1 MIKKIFSAL
10 LLATSL
16 VACTDDYT
24 DWSAPQSNPQQDAVS
39 FGNGSV
45 AAVGLI
51 DFANLAEGQTDVQVC
66 NITAPTASD
75 EAYNPVYALTIGD
88 TNIDMDNSGKVK
100 VADLKSYIE
109 GAFGKAPEER
119 TLSAKVSMWEDNNKA
134 AIKLTSGEFQIK
146 AKLDAPEIS
155 QHYYLIGQPSEW
167 SPTCVTI
174 PFNHSGANVYDD
186 PIFSVTFP
194 TTSVNDN
201 GEIWFAVV
209 DDKTVASGEWSDV
222 LGAREGNG
230 ANLVGEKGFIARRSE
245 LTDDGSFL
253 IKPGDAKMVKM
264 TLNMMDGTYL
274 IETLN
279 FGEYVG
285 VIGNHN
291 GWGADEPISSPN
303 FDGQYKGFVYLNG
316 GFKIRQ
322 NASWADSDTWGG
334 SGTEGCLAQPGS
346 DIFAEEGY
354 YMVEANLSANTYK
367 LTPITTIGVIGD
379 ATAGGW
385 DNDTPL
391 EYNIEKKCWEGDVT
405 FTDGTFKFRANQGWD
420 INWGG
425 DKGNLSMGGD
435 NIPVTAGTYYVELYP
450 YCPGKAYC
458 TLTAK

>member
-88 TNIDMDNSGKVK
+88 TNIDMDNSGNVK

-146 AKLDAPEIS
+146 AKLDAPFIDTK
-155 QHYYLIGQPSEW
+155 YYLVGDMTGSGNWGIDDI
-167 SPTCVTI
+167 VA
-174 PFNHSGANVYDD
+174 FNHSDANVYDD
-186 PIFSVTFP
+186 PIFTIVF
-194 TTSVNDN
+194 
-201 GEIWFAVV
+201 E
-209 DDKTVASGEWSDV
+209 SGENKYWKIIPQTNVD
-222 LGAREGNG
+222 AGNIWLDG
-230 ANLVGEKGFIARRSE
+230 VVGVAVDGDTSLSGFLTTNNPQAGKIAE
-245 LTDDGSFL
+245 AGLY
-253 IKPGDAKMVKM
+253 KM